1 MSAVVAI
8 VTLALAVPQLASSAP
23 SGDPRVERD
32 QVRAE
37 RAVVASEID
46 TSKASLSE
54 IDAALQTLQDNLA
67 TQEAALHRA
76 EAEVA
81 QADQDIAEAKA
92 ATTRLSAR
100 VALLKAE
107 MRQRAVRAYVTPP
120 GDDVLTVLET
130 KDFTSAAERKFY
142 IELRAQ
148 DDADVGDRLDG
159 ASADL
164 AYQKRRAT
172 AAKKRAEAKR
182 GEQKKRT
189 KAVAAATGQQQ
200 KLSDRLEGT
209 ISAQVS
215 RSVAL
220 AKTDRAL
227 SSKIAQE
234 QAALVSRLAA
244 QKAARAEADRQAA
257 AARKKKPT
265 TAVSTSKPGP
275 PGTGTGGISLCTVG
289 GITVNCAIKSQLQSL
304 LNAASASGLTLTG
317 GGYRDPSA
325 QIELRRQ
332 HCGTSYYAIYEMS
345 ASACSPPTARPGFSQ
360 HEIGLAVD
368 FSNCSSQSSAC
379 YRWLSANASS
389 YGFYNL
395 PGEPWHWSSTGN

>member
-1 MSAVVAI
+1 MTVMLAI
-8 VTLALAVPQLASSAP
+8 ATLALAVPQLASSTP
-23 SGDPRVERD
+23 SGDPRVQRD

-37 RAVVASEID
+37 RAVIASEID

-76 EAEVA
+76 DAEVA
-81 QADQDIAEAKA
+81 QADQDIADAKA

-172 AAKKRAEAKR
+172 AAKKRAEVKR
-182 GEQKKRT
+182 GDQKRRT
-189 KAVAAATGQQQ
+189 QAVAAATGQQQ
-200 KLSDRLEGT
+200 KLSDRLERT
-209 ISAQVS
+209 ISTQVS

-227 SSKIAQE
+227 SSKIAKE

-244 QKAARAEADRQAA
+244 QKAARAESDRQAA

-265 TAVSTSKPGP
+265 STSNPGP
-275 PGTGTGGISLCTVG
+275 TGTGTGGISLCTVG

-345 ASACSPPTARPGFSQ
+345 PSACSPPTARPGFSQ
-360 HEIGLAVD
+360 HEIGLAID
-368 FSNCSSQSSAC
+368 FSNCSSRSSAC